1 VIRAIPVDEEEMLE
15 WERVVE
21 CLEGGGLAGPQWVSW
36 RARISRHS
44 RERRSSALVKVDEPE
59 AAWVQPDMFQVPKR
73 KEHSL
78 RVRGS
83 STRGGVELES
93 AEGGDGGSRAEHQLE
108 WGGHRGVCPGG
119 HGWGVMGGWS
129 DAGTEG
135 STWQG
140 SSPHCGEPSV
150 APVWH
155 WDKQGGKSTEIVSLG
170 LGLTAHWEM
179 LCRRGFRKSGC

>member
-1 VIRAIPVDEEEMLE
+1 VIRAIPVDEGEMLE

-21 CLEGGGLAGPQWVSW
+21 RLEGGGLAGPQWVSW
-36 RARISRHS
+36 RARMSRHS
-44 RERRSSALVKVDEPE
+44 RERRSSALAKVDEPE

-93 AEGGDGGSRAEHQLE
+93 AEGGDGGSRAECQLE

-119 HGWGVMGGWS
+119 PGWGVMGGGP
-129 DAGTEG
+129 DTGTEG
-135 STWQG
+135 SAWRG
-140 SSPHCGEPSV
+140 SSPMLRGAQCGTRGTE
-150 APVWH
+150 
-155 WDKQGGKSTEIVSLG
+155 QGGKSTEIVSLR
-170 LGLTAHWEM
+170 LGRTAHWEM
-179 LCRRGFRKSGC
+179 LHRRGFHKSGC